1 MLLEE
6 RLQQAL
12 EREAA
17 LNAEVDALRDSV
29 RIGERKIAKA
39 EADACRE
46 QAAAAA
52 QVLINRRYAV
62 SLRDRRGEIPCATD
76 IFRLVYFSLSGRINL
91 IVCLMLERTIL
102 VLHVPDFVG
111 KILAGAYE
119 ELAGPG
125 IPIRNVAER
134 RADQS

>member
-6 RLQQAL
+6 RLQRTL

-52 QVLINRRYAV
+52 QVLRNRRYAV
-62 SLRDRRGEIPCATD
+62 ANDLPLKVPCATD
-76 IFRLVYFSLSGRINL
+76 IFVLCVFVLS
-91 IVCLMLERTIL
+91 
-102 VLHVPDFVG
+102 
-111 KILAGAYE
+111 
-119 ELAGPG
+119 
-125 IPIRNVAER
+125 VA
-134 RADQS
+134 